1 MPAPINFVASSI
13 DTEKELNSIKG
24 EDMKIAILNKYHVGD
39 RFKLDSD
46 PRGGGSLTGG
56 TKAYKPG
63 EYTIIGLYP
72 LYVLCER
79 RDANDIDENGDDL
92 GIKETY
98 VSKESFTYSDM
109 YRILKGTYDFIKARN
124 NAYPEEET
132 E

>member
-1 MPAPINFVASSI
+1 MPITPTSFIVSSM
-13 DTEKELNSIKG
+13 DTEKELNSLKG
-24 EDMKIAILNKYHVGD
+24 EDMKIAILDKYHVGD

-72 LYVLCER
+72 FYVLCER
-79 RDANDIDENGDDL
+79 RDAKYD
-92 GIKETY
+92 Y

-109 YRILKGTYDFIKARN
+109 YRITEGTYEFIKARN
-124 NAYPEEET
+124 NAYPVEEE
-132 E
+132 EME